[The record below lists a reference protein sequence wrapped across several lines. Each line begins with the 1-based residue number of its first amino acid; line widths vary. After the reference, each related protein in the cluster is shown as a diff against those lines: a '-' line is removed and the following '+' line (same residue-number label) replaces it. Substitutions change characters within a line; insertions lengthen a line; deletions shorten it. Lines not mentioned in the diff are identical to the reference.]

1 MKNKSSE
8 IIEITKEILNSD
20 YLTPPTKKVL
30 QSRIDKKERK
40 ILFFDPRSY
49 ELLNVICNLLMDQD
63 SNNRMVEIALFIDER
78 LAAEQT
84 DGWRY
89 DSMPPDGEM
98 YILGL
103 NAIDATST
111 NDYKTKFLYLTKE
124 KQKEILLNIQKGK
137 VDIKIW
143 KKLNPVLFFEELL
156 AETTEIFFS
165 NPFVQTN
172 IKYVGMA
179 DAKGWTKLKLN
190 QKENLEKNF

>member
-1 MKNKSSE
+1 MKKKPSE
-8 IIEITKEILNSD
+8 IFEITKEILNSD
-20 YLTPPTKKVL
+20 YLTLPTKKVL

-40 ILFFDPRSY
+40 ILFFDRRSY
-49 ELLNVICNLLMDQD
+49 ELLNVICDLLMDQD

-103 NAIDATST
+103 NAIDSTST

-124 KQKEILLNIQKGK
+124 KQKKILLNVQKGN

-143 KKLNPVLFFEELL
+143 KKLNPALFFEEIL
-156 AETTEIFFS
+156 ADTTEIFYS
-165 NPFVQTN
+165 NPFVQTS